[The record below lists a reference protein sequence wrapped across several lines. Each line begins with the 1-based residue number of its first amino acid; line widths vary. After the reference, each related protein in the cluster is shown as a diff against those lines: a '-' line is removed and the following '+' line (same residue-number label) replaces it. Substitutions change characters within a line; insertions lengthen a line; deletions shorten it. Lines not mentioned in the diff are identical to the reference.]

1 MELTADSRG
10 RDGSINQE
18 VNVGVCVI
26 ISTAGVNAAEVH
38 VALFKYE
45 RLFLLQLVCFCPQIS
60 FNLLTK
66 KGFCF

>member
-26 ISTAGVNAAEVH
+26 ISTAGVNAAEVY

-45 RLFLLQLVCFCPQIS
+45 RLFLLQLVC
-60 FNLLTK
+60 LLI
-66 KGFCF
+66 